1 MATKE
6 YNLNSILG
14 SDTSSNT
21 EIQVKS
27 GSDVS
32 NIVLKN
38 GSSPVIEKNIAINP
52 VVNGVKD
59 TSVNLY
65 PKTKLENIVDL
76 TTAQLTTLN
85 SGITDSDV
93 SNWNSKQDALPETV
107 NDRYLHTNA
116 TTGALEW
123 SEVDAEG
130 IVVLDIA
137 DVVDN
142 TLTDEQLAMVSGNNC
157 VIKSVSAYF
166 YKYTQTSSKIV
177 YRLGA
182 ITNYITSGNMV
193 AISDYE
199 ITVSTKHIE
208 LTTKTINLVQAN
220 PETTSSTDLTKIR
233 VGSYTYNIPSA
244 PTYTAGNGID
254 ITSDV
259 ISVDS
264 SDFKTINNESIIGTG
279 NISTTKV
286 TFVDWTVL
294 TSYSGNIT
302 ANYSAGG
309 SSINT
314 YIKFDTT
321 PSSDNDYDSYCD
333 YTGNITGLTSYSNKT
348 KVYVWGTLANSAVTI
363 NNVTTS
369 GGLGYSNAVEVT
381 LTGNYDI
388 SLRCQSSGGS
398 ND

>member
-14 SDTSSNT
+14 SDTSDIT

-27 GSDVS
+27 GSDAS

-38 GSSPVIEKNIAINP
+38 GSSPVVEKNIAINP

-85 SGITDSDV
+85 SGITASDI
-93 SNWNSKQDALPETV
+93 SNWNSKQDALPQV
-107 NDRYLHTNA
+107 INDRYLHTNA
-116 TTGALEW
+116 STGALEW

-142 TLTDEQLAMVSGNNC
+142 TLTDEQLAMLSGNNC

-177 YRLGA
+177 YRLDT
-182 ITNYITSGNMV
+182 ITNYMTSGNMI

-208 LTTKTINLVQAN
+208 LTSKTIDLVQAN
-220 PETTSSTDLTKIR
+220 PETTSSTNLTKIR

-244 PTYTAGNGID
+244 PTYTAGNGIN
-254 ITSDV
+254 ITNDV

-279 NISTTKV
+279 DISTTKV

-294 TSYSGNIT
+294 TGYSGNIT
-302 ANYSAGG
+302 TSQGPGAQ
-309 SSINT
+309 SINT
-314 YIKFDTT
+314 YIKFDTA
-321 PSSDNDYDSYCD
+321 PSSDNDYDAYVNS
-333 YTGNITGLTSYSNKT
+333 TGTLTGLTSYSNKT
-348 KVYVWGTLANSAVTI
+348 KVYVWSTTTRPGRITI
-363 NNVTTS
+363 NNVETT
-369 GGLGYSNAVEVT
+369 GGVGYANAVEVT
-381 LTGNYDI
+381 LSGNYDI
-388 SLRCQSSGGS
+388 ALFHQTGGG
-398 ND
+398 D

>member
-27 GSDVS
+27 GSDES

-38 GSSPVIEKNIAINP
+38 GSSPVIEKNIAINA
-52 VVNGVKD
+52 VDNGVKD

-93 SNWNSKQDALPETV
+93 SNWNSKQDALPEAI

-130 IVVLDIA
+130 IVVLDVA
-137 DVVDN
+137 DVVDS

-157 VIKSVSAYF
+157 VIKSGNTRY
-166 YKYTQTSSKIV
+166 YKYSQTSSKIF

-182 ITNYITSGNMV
+182 ITNYIAGNIIII
-193 AISDYE
+193 ANCE
-199 ITVSTKHIE
+199 ITISTKHLEI
-208 LTTKTINLVQAN
+208 TSNTINLVQAN
-220 PETTSSTDLTKIR
+220 PETTSSTDLTKIK
-233 VGSYTYNIPSA
+233 VGSDTYNIPSA

-254 ITSDV
+254 ITNDV

-286 TFVDWTVL
+286 TFVDWTVS
-294 TSYSGNIT
+294 TGYSGNIT
-302 ANYSAGG
+302 ITSEFIGG
-309 SSINT
+309 ARST
-314 YIKFDTT
+314 YIKFDTAPT
-321 PSSDNDYDSYCD
+321 SANDYDAYVDSS
-333 YTGNITGLTSYSNKT
+333 GNLTGLTSYSNKT
-348 KVYVWGTLANSAVTI
+348 KVYVWGYGSAVSI
-363 NNVTTS
+363 NNNTATN
-369 GGLGYSNAVEVT
+369 GGEDYSSAVEIT

-388 SLRCQSSGGS
+388 ELIYASPSGGGS
-398 ND
+398 N